1 MRCEGG
7 KVLRRNYQDSLD
19 ELWRWMNSI
28 DPYTTAQPPQSIYN
42 ASNHIRAVASG
53 IRAEYPYYSY
63 ALNTMVTQLF
73 MRTGMMHVP
82 TFYKIYFILQH
93 IKNEPAN
100 SALWTEIHPRIV
112 TISKNEFDD
121 QHYDSAAGKAIK
133 EVEVRLRELFR
144 QVKPAQKEPRAV
156 VDRIGAL
163 LGENGALKLADYST
177 ESGKN
182 YTRGVKAIFE
192 GAFAAYRN
200 PQMHGNIPYTRRES
214 FEQIVLAS
222 QMMYV
227 LDKGH

>member
-1 MRCEGG
+1 M
-7 KVLRRNYQDSLD
+7 RRNYQDSLD
-19 ELWRWMNSI
+19 ELWRWMNNVKQDSYAFTI
-28 DPYTTAQPPQSIYN
+28 TQYPQN
-42 ASNHIRAVASG
+42 VSNVIAHIRIVADG
-53 IRAEYPYYSY
+53 IQVEYPYYTA
-63 ALNTMVTQLF
+63 ALHDVTRRLF
-73 MRTGMMHVP
+73 TPYGMINVP
-82 TFYKIYFILQH
+82 TFAEACFIIQH

-100 SALWTEIHPRIV
+100 SALWIEIHPRIV
-112 TISKNEFDD
+112 TVSRNEFDD

-144 QVKPAQKEPRAV
+144 QVKPDQKEPRAV
-156 VDRIGAL
+156 VDCIGAL
-163 LGENGALKLADYST
+163 LGENGALKLADCST

-227 LDKGH
+227 LDKG

>member
-1 MRCEGG
+1 MRRE
-7 KVLRRNYQDSLD
+7 YQDSLD
-19 ELWRWMNSI
+19 ELWRWINSI
-28 DPYTTAQPPQSIYN
+28 NPYTTVQSPQSIYN
-42 ASNHIRAVASG
+42 ASNHIRAIAAG
-53 IRAEYPYYSY
+53 IQAEYPYYTA

-73 MRTGMMHVP
+73 MRNGMIHIP

-100 SALWTEIHPRIV
+100 GALWIEIHPRIV
-112 TISKNEFDD
+112 TASKSEFDD

-133 EVEVRLRELFR
+133 EVEMRLRELFK
-144 QVKPAQKEPRAV
+144 QVKSAQKEPRV
-156 VDRIGAL
+156 IIDCIGAL
-163 LGENGALKLADYST
+163 LGENGALKLTDCST

-200 PQMHGNIPYTRRES
+200 PQMHGNVPYTKRES
-214 FEQIVLAS
+214 YEQIVLAS

-227 LDKGH
+227 LERGTKEIP